1 MLYIVFQE
9 KISYLEQLQLLR
21 YALAKDTYTQMCIS
35 INSKYEHNRSKF
47 IYQFTNLHLY
57 NTMVVAWF
65 ELHYD
70 DPIGH
75 GVDVED

>member
-1 MLYIVFQE
+1 MIVHIFGQAG
-9 KISYLEQLQLLR
+9 K
-21 YALAKDTYTQMCIS
+21 THPH
-35 INSKYEHNRSKF
+35 INSNYEHRSKF

-57 NTMVVAWF
+57 NTMDVAWF

>member
-1 MLYIVFQE
+1 
-9 KISYLEQLQLLR
+9 
-21 YALAKDTYTQMCIS
+21 MCIR